1 MLVCCQGIPDL
12 SNYEHVVSFA
22 IHTRGIQKVHVR
34 DTLRKVGSHDI
45 QMSPVL
51 TSDRFFTGHVM
62 GIFSRVTPLGIIP

>member
-22 IHTRGIQKVHVR
+22 IHARGYKGR
-34 DTLRKVGSHDI
+34 DTLRKVGPHDI
-45 QMSPVL
+45 QRSPVL

-62 GIFSRVTPLGIIP
+62 GIFSGVTPLGIIP